1 MTRVRKRSLIIIA
14 AVCMLLSLVT
24 ALAINTYAAA
34 DDKFVFSGTLEP
46 KYKYGETV
54 EIPTAT
60 YNGKTV
66 DFTVNLPDG
75 TSTNRSSVKLTKT
88 GVYTVDYI
96 AKKVDSNEYIKETL
110 SFSVYS
116 QMFSVNGNGYTDYK
130 KINDRVGGLYAYLEK
145 GDSLVYNDIIDLNK
159 FQDGQML
166 FKMGIPASA
175 PGEADIEGFEVTLTD
190 IYDESRYITYRF
202 KKFKD
207 GGQYETIVS
216 YYDVGF
222 CTVFAGLEESGVGQF
237 TYTDV
242 DGKVKRFK
250 AHINTEKYGAHSSIS
265 MTGGTAEN
273 PFNGDRMFGVTY
285 DMLTGLTYVKLCDYG
300 GAPYYPVLT
309 SDLHNENIYGERFE
323 GFTDGKVK
331 LTITPTKFLKND
343 CMFFFAEVGGNGI
356 GADNWNKLE
365 TENAPLISV
374 DTGEYT
380 ADNVPASRKG
390 TSYRIFDAKAYDL
403 LDGRIDYDVKVYYG
417 YSNRD
422 KIRINVTN
430 GAFKTDYTGEYTIEY
445 SAVNSMGNK
454 SVVAVRVN
462 CVDLNDK
469 ISLSLTGEHGYNAV
483 NAGDTVKLFDDYEIK
498 NYLGNPELK
507 VECKLD
513 GGDVVYTIDENNS
526 FVPYYAGVYT
536 VRYTFSDFATSDYIE
551 KKLTVNKANVVY
563 YEAGAELPQ
572 YLIKNGKY
580 DLDFVKAYSAASG
593 KPVEV
598 PVKVFVKNDGAA
610 NETEI
615 SGEYTVSASSDVA
628 LIFKADV
635 NFAADSLTVER
646 PVKDIGLGGKLD
658 KSMLFIPTTGGISF
672 GGTSKTIDCLF
683 DGTEENV
690 GFVFANTLAR
700 HSFKFSFA
708 PFAGEGTYS
717 PFEAFNLY
725 LCDYRNA
732 DKKVKLSFFKKDD
745 GWYLSVNGEKTIKI
759 AGSWGSSADLV
770 TIDYDISG
778 GKLAAAGN
786 SLTAGTY
793 FGSSEK
799 ATFDKGL
806 TLRGEIIGVGN
817 CEGISFY
824 ELNNQN
830 LTDNKYDYIPPQIDT
845 TRADCFGEKD
855 INSLVSVGDFFA
867 SDVISPYTR
876 IVYSVKGPDGKF
888 VTSREGTEL
897 NEVSGDK
904 INTFVLTSYGNYFVT
919 ITAKD
924 QNNNDLTISYRIIVN
939 DYTPPIIKLSDT
951 VTTGR
956 VNSAIKFAKYGV
968 ENDKGSHTTFITVLD
983 PTGTITY
990 YGEQTSFTPTKK
1002 GVYTVTVS
1010 VVDKNNNL
1018 AEKSYTVTVS

>member
-34 DDKFVFSGTLEP
+34 NAEFVFSGTLEP

-66 DFTVNLPDG
+66 DFVVNLPDG
-75 TSTNRSSVKLTKT
+75 TSTNRSSVKLNKT

-96 AKKVDSNEYIKETL
+96 AKKADSNEYIKKTL

-116 QMFSVNGNGYTDYK
+116 QMFSVKGNGYTEYK
-130 KINDRVGGLYAYLEK
+130 TISDRVGGLYAHLEK
-145 GDSLVYNDIIDLNK
+145 GDSLVFNDIIDLNK
-159 FQDGQML
+159 YQDGQML

-190 IYDESRYITYRF
+190 IYDESRFITYRF

-207 GGQYETIVS
+207 GGEYETVVS

-222 CTVFAGLEESGVGQF
+222 GTVFAGLEQSDVGQF

-242 DGKVKRFK
+242 DGQVKRFK
-250 AHINTEKYGAHSSIS
+250 AHINSEKYGAHSSIS

-273 PFNGDRMFGVTY
+273 PFNGDKMFGVSY

-300 GAPYYPVLT
+300 GTPYYPVLT
-309 SDLHNENIYGERFE
+309 SDLNNENIYGERFK

-331 LTITPTKFLKND
+331 LTVTPTKFLKND
-343 CMFFFAEVGGNGI
+343 CMFFFAEIGGYGI

-374 DTGEYT
+374 DTGDYSV
-380 ADNVPASRKG
+380 DNVPASRKG
-390 TSYRIFDAKAYDL
+390 TSYRIFDAAAYDL
-403 LDGRIDYDVKVYYG
+403 LDGKIDYEVKVYYG

-430 GAFKTDYTGEYTIEY
+430 GTFKTDYTGEYTIEY

-462 CVDLNDK
+462 CVDLKDK
-469 ISLSLTGEHGYNAV
+469 ISLSLTGEHSYGTV
-483 NAGDTVKLFDDYEIK
+483 NAGDTVKLFDSYEIE
-498 NYLGNPELK
+498 NYLGNPELN
-507 VECKLD
+507 VECRLD
-513 GGDVVYTIDENNS
+513 GGEVVYTLDENNS

-536 VRYTFSDFATSDYIE
+536 IRYTFSDFATSDYIE
-551 KKLTVNKANVVY
+551 KKLTVNKADVVY
-563 YEAGAELPQ
+563 YETTAELPQ
-572 YLIKNGKY
+572 YLIKNGRY
-580 DLDFVKAYSAASG
+580 ELDFVKAYSASSG

-598 PVKVFVKNDGAA
+598 PVKVFVKNDGATS
-610 NETEI
+610 ETTV
-615 SGEYTVSASSDVA
+615 SGNYTVSASSKVE
-628 LIFKADV
+628 LIFRADV
-635 NFAADSLTVER
+635 NFAAEALTIER

-658 KSMLFIPTTGGISF
+658 KSLLFIPSTDGISF
-672 GGTSKTIDCLF
+672 NATSRTIDCLF
-683 DGTEENV
+683 DGTGQNA

-700 HSFKFSFA
+700 HTFKFSFA
-708 PFAGEGTYS
+708 PYVSGGAYS
-717 PFEAFNLY
+717 LFESFDLY
-725 LCDYRNA
+725 LCDYTNV
-732 DKKVKLSFFKKDD
+732 DKKVNISFFKKDD
-745 GWYLSVNGEKTIKI
+745 GMYLSVNDEKTLKV
-759 AGSWGSSADLV
+759 AGSWGSDSDLV

-786 SLTAGTY
+786 SVTVDSC

-799 ATFDKGL
+799 VSFDKGL
-806 TLRGEIIGVGN
+806 TLVGEIKGIGN
-817 CEGISFY
+817 CKGISFY
-824 ELNNQN
+824 ELNGQN

-855 INSLVSVGDFFA
+855 INTVVSVGDFFA
-867 SDVISPYTR
+867 SDVVSPYTS
-876 IVYSVKGPDGKF
+876 IVYSVKGPDGRF
-888 VTSREGTEL
+888 VTSNEGAEL
-897 NEVSGDK
+897 NDVAGDK
-904 INTFVLTSYGNYFVT
+904 VNTFVLNSYGNYFVT

-924 QNNNDLTISYRIIVN
+924 QNNNDLTISYRIIVT
-939 DYTPPIIKLSDT
+939 DYTPPVIRLTDK

-956 VNSAIKFAKYGV
+956 VNSAIKFAKYAV

-990 YGEQTSFTPTKK
+990 YGEQSGFTPTKK
-1002 GVYTVTVS
+1002 GVHTVTVS
-1010 VVDKNNNL
+1010 VVDKNGNL
-1018 AEKSYTVTVS
+1018 AEESYTVTVS